1 MILTVIIPAYN
12 EKNTI
17 KKIIQKIKLVKNI
30 KKQIILVDDGST
42 DGTTDIIKKKLS
54 SKVDKIIFHK
64 RNFGKGAAI
73 ISAKKFIKGNYVII
87 QDADLEYNPQDYQKI
102 LKLMIYKKKL
112 AVYGSRVLG
121 KKRYSVKNFTS
132 KSRVFFNH
140 ILTIFSNILFNQNL
154 SDAHTCYKAFDAN
167 FFKKI
172 KLIEKDFAFCPE
184 ITAKISKL
192 GIKIHEIPIDY
203 SGRSYEEGKKI
214 SIYDGFRAIY
224 VLIKYKFIT

>member
-54 SKVDKIIFHK
+54 SNVDKIIFHK

-87 QDADLEYNPQDYQKI
+87 QDADLEYNPQDYKKI
-102 LKLMIYKKKL
+102 LNAMLDRKLQS
-112 AVYGSRVLG
+112 VYGSRVLG

-140 ILTIFSNILFNQNL
+140 VLTIFSNILFNQNL

-172 KLIEKDFAFCPE
+172 KLKEKDFAFCPE

-192 GIKIHEIPIDY
+192 GIKIHEVPIDY

-224 VLIKYKFIT
+224 VLLKYKFIS

>member
-42 DGTTDIIKKKLS
+42 DGTTDIIKKNLS

-87 QDADLEYNPQDYQKI
+87 QDADLEYNPQDYKKI
-102 LKLMIYKKKL
+102 LNVMFDKKL
-112 AVYGSRVLG
+112 QSVYGSRVLG

-140 ILTIFSNILFNQNL
+140 VLTIFSNILFNQNL

-192 GIKIHEIPIDY
+192 GIKIHEVPINY

-224 VLIKYKFIT
+224 VLLKYKFFS

>member
-102 LKLMIYKKKL
+102 LKLMIDKKKL

-140 ILTIFSNILFNQNL
+140 ILTIFSNILFSQNL
-154 SDAHTCYKAFDAN
+154 SDAHTCYKAFN
-167 FFKKI
+167 VNLFKKI
-172 KLIEKDFAFCPE
+172 ILIEKDFAFCPE
-184 ITAKISKL
+184 ITAKVSKL
-192 GIKIHEIPIDY
+192 GIKIYEVPIDY

>member
-42 DGTTDIIKKKLS
+42 DGTTDIIKKKLPS
-54 SKVDKIIFHK
+54 NVDKIIFHK

-87 QDADLEYNPQDYQKI
+87 QDADLEYNPQDYKKI
-102 LKLMIYKKKL
+102 LNAMLDRKLQS
-112 AVYGSRVLG
+112 VYGSRVLG

-140 ILTIFSNILFNQNL
+140 VLTIFSNILFNQNL

-172 KLIEKDFAFCPE
+172 KLKEKDFAFCPE

-192 GIKIHEIPIDY
+192 GIKIHEVPIDY

-224 VLIKYKFIT
+224 VLLKYKFFS

>member
-1 MILTVIIPAYN
+1 MKLSIIIPAYN

-42 DGTTDIIKKKLS
+42 DGTTDIIKKKLLS
-54 SKVDKIIFHK
+54 NVDKIIFHK

-87 QDADLEYNPQDYQKI
+87 QDADLEYNPQDYKKI
-102 LKLMIYKKKL
+102 LNAMLDRKLQS
-112 AVYGSRVLG
+112 VYGSRVLG

-172 KLIEKDFAFCPE
+172 KLKEKDFAFCPE

-192 GIKIHEIPIDY
+192 GIKIHEVPIDY

-224 VLIKYKFIT
+224 VLLKYKLFD

>member
-17 KKIIQKIKLVKNI
+17 QKIIQKIKLVKNI

-42 DGTTDIIKKKLS
+42 DGTTEIMKNNLL

-87 QDADLEYNPQDYQKI
+87 QDADLEYNPQDYKKI
-102 LKLMIYKKKL
+102 LKVMFDKKKL

-121 KKRYSVKNFTS
+121 KKRYSVENFTS

-172 KLIEKDFAFCPE
+172 KLKEKDFAFCPE

-192 GIKIHEIPIDY
+192 GIKIYEVPINY

-214 SIYDGFRAIY
+214 TIYDGFRAIY
-224 VLIKYKFIT
+224 VLLKYKLSS

>member
-12 EKNTI
+12 EKKTIQKII
-17 KKIIQKIKLVKNI
+17 KKIRLTKYI

-42 DGTTDIIKKKLS
+42 DGTREIIKNNLS
-54 SKVDKIIFHK
+54 FKVDKVIFHK
-64 RNFGKGAAI
+64 KNFGKGAAI
-73 ISAKKFIKGNYVII
+73 ISAKRYIKGNYVII
-87 QDADLEYNPQDYQKI
+87 QDADLEYNPQDYKKI
-102 LKLMIYKKKL
+102 LKVMIDRKKI

-140 ILTIFSNILFNQNL
+140 VLTIFSNILLNQNL
-154 SDAHTCYKAFDAN
+154 SDAHTCYKAFDAK

-184 ITAKISKL
+184 ITVKISKL
-192 GIKIHEIPIDY
+192 GIKIYEVPINY
-203 SGRSYEEGKKI
+203 SGRSYDEGKKI
-214 SIYDGFRAIY
+214 SVYDGFRAIY
-224 VLIKYKFIT
+224 VLLKYKLIS

>member
-1 MILTVIIPAYN
+1 MK
-12 EKNTI
+12 KNTI

-172 KLIEKDFAFCPE
+172 KLIEKDFALCPE

>member
-42 DGTTDIIKKKLS
+42 DGTTDIIKKKLLS
-54 SKVDKIIFHK
+54 NVDKIIFHK

-87 QDADLEYNPQDYQKI
+87 QDADLEYNPQDYKKI
-102 LKLMIYKKKL
+102 LNAMLDRKLQS
-112 AVYGSRVLG
+112 VYGSRVLG

-140 ILTIFSNILFNQNL
+140 VLTIFSNILFNQNL

-172 KLIEKDFAFCPE
+172 KLKEKDFAFCPE

-192 GIKIHEIPIDY
+192 GIKIHEVPIDY
-203 SGRSYEEGKKI
+203 SGRSYAEGKKI

-224 VLIKYKFIT
+224 VLLKYKFFS

>member
-1 MILTVIIPAYN
+1 MILTVIIPVFN
-12 EKNTI
+12 EKKTI
-17 KKIIQKIKLVKNI
+17 QKIIHKIKLVSNI

-42 DGTTDIIKKKLS
+42 DGTTEVIKKNLS
-54 SKVDKIIFHK
+54 FKVDKIIFHK
-64 RNFGKGAAI
+64 KNFGKGAAI
-73 ISAKKFIKGNYVII
+73 ISAKKFIKGDYVII

-102 LKLMIYKKKL
+102 LRLMIDKKKL

-140 ILTIFSNILFNQNL
+140 ILTIFSNILFSQNL
-154 SDAHTCYKAFDAN
+154 SDAHTCYKAFN
-167 FFKKI
+167 VNLFKKI
-172 KLIEKDFAFCPE
+172 ILMEKDFAFCPE
-184 ITAKISKL
+184 ITAKVSKL
-192 GIKIHEIPIDY
+192 GIKIYEVPIDY

-224 VLIKYKFIT
+224 VLLKYKFFD

>member
-54 SKVDKIIFHK
+54 SNVDKIIFHK

-87 QDADLEYNPQDYQKI
+87 QDADLEYNPQDYKKI
-102 LKLMIYKKKL
+102 LNAMLDRKLQS
-112 AVYGSRVLG
+112 VYGSRVLG

-140 ILTIFSNILFNQNL
+140 VLTIFSNILFNQNL

-172 KLIEKDFAFCPE
+172 KLKEKDFAFCPE

-192 GIKIHEIPIDY
+192 GIKIHEVPIDY
-203 SGRSYEEGKKI
+203 
-214 SIYDGFRAIY
+214 
-224 VLIKYKFIT
+224 

>member
-54 SKVDKIIFHK
+54 SNVDKIIFHK

-87 QDADLEYNPQDYQKI
+87 QDADLEYNPQDYKKI
-102 LKLMIYKKKL
+102 LNAMLDRKLQS
-112 AVYGSRVLG
+112 VYGSRVLG

-140 ILTIFSNILFNQNL
+140 VLTIFSNILFNQNL

-172 KLIEKDFAFCPE
+172 KLKEKDFAFCPE

-192 GIKIHEIPIDY
+192 GIKIHEVPIDY

-224 VLIKYKFIT
+224 VLLKYKFFS

>member
-1 MILTVIIPAYN
+1 MLDR
-12 EKNTI
+12 
-17 KKIIQKIKLVKNI
+17 KL
-30 KKQIILVDDGST
+30 QS
-42 DGTTDIIKKKLS
+42 
-54 SKVDKIIFHK
+54 
-64 RNFGKGAAI
+64 
-73 ISAKKFIKGNYVII
+73 
-87 QDADLEYNPQDYQKI
+87 
-102 LKLMIYKKKL
+102 
-112 AVYGSRVLG
+112 VYGSRVLG

-140 ILTIFSNILFNQNL
+140 VLTIFSNILFNQNL

-172 KLIEKDFAFCPE
+172 KLKEKDFAFCPE

-192 GIKIHEIPIDY
+192 GIKIHEVPIDY

-224 VLIKYKFIT
+224 VLLKYKFFS

>member
-87 QDADLEYNPQDYQKI
+87 QDADLEYNPQDYKKI
-102 LKLMIYKKKL
+102 LNAMLDRKLQS
-112 AVYGSRVLG
+112 VYGSRVLG
-121 KKRYSVKNFTS
+121 KQRYSVKNFTS

-140 ILTIFSNILFNQNL
+140 VLTIFSNILFNQNL

-172 KLIEKDFAFCPE
+172 KLKEKDFAFCPE

-192 GIKIHEIPIDY
+192 GIKIHEVPIDY

-224 VLIKYKFIT
+224 VLLKYKFFS

>member
-42 DGTTDIIKKKLS
+42 DGTTDIIKKKLLS
-54 SKVDKIIFHK
+54 NVDKIIFHK

-87 QDADLEYNPQDYQKI
+87 QDADLEYNPQDYKKI
-102 LKLMIYKKKL
+102 LNTMLDKKL
-112 AVYGSRVLG
+112 KSVYGSRVLG

-140 ILTIFSNILFNQNL
+140 VLTIFSNILFNQNL
-154 SDAHTCYKAFDAN
+154 SDAHTHVTKHLTQIF
-167 FFKKI
+167 
-172 KLIEKDFAFCPE
+172 
-184 ITAKISKL
+184 
-192 GIKIHEIPIDY
+192 
-203 SGRSYEEGKKI
+203 
-214 SIYDGFRAIY
+214 
-224 VLIKYKFIT
+224 